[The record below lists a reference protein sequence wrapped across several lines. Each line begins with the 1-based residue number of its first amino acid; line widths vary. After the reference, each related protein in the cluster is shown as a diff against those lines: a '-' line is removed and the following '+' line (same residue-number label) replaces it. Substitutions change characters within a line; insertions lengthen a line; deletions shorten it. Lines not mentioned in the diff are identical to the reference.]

1 MCREKE
7 LKKAC
12 VQLSSTLGLWE
23 SAVELALTVDVELA
37 KTIANMLKDS
47 QLKKKLW
54 LKIGNDSNYI
64 YCVKIF
70 IKTNP

>member
-12 VQLSSTLGLWE
+12 VQLSSILGLWE
-23 SAVELALTVDVELA
+23 SAVELALTVDVPLA
-37 KTIANMLKDS
+37 KTIANMLKDT

-54 LKIGNDSNYI
+54 LKIGNDSNNMHQNKYS
-64 YCVKIF
+64 
-70 IKTNP
+70 